1 MTTDPTQLGESDP
14 ADYARRLIA
23 ARCLELSDADLAL
36 LGASAPDPDAI
47 PGRIGMEIMQV
58 VEAMA
63 DRLDGFQEQ
72 LAVLRART

>member
-1 MTTDPTQLGESDP
+1 MADAQLGESDP

-23 ARCLELSDADLAL
+23 ARCPELDPSDLAL
-36 LGASAPDPDAI
+36 IGAAAPDPDAL
-47 PGRIGMEIMQV
+47 PASVGMEILQV

-72 LAVLRART
+72 LASLRART

>member
-1 MTTDPTQLGESDP
+1 V
-14 ADYARRLIA
+14 
-23 ARCLELSDADLAL
+23 
-36 LGASAPDPDAI
+36 I
-47 PGRIGMEIMQV
+47 PGSVGLQIMQV